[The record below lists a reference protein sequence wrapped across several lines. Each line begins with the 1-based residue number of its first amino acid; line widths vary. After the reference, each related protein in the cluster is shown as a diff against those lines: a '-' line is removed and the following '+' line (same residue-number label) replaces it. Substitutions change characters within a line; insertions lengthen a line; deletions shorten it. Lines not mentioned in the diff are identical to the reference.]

1 MRNYQKNNKNRI
13 APLLLSVCI
22 GATLCSC
29 AAQNDQQVSVAAPV
43 ITSDKSLPGE
53 SKTTWDCVYF
63 GAYPMSEV
71 VESAFSAVDD
81 YALREGDVISDP
93 DLYAKLKN
101 ADWNNNEY
109 ELDGNQYRRVKAPGN
124 AKNREQHYRWDGS
137 DYHYFRYEPIKWR
150 VLEKDD
156 HSAMLVADRLLDC
169 EAFNTKAENVY
180 WEDCTLRSYLNGYD
194 SKQNKAGMT
203 YSKDNSFFYTA
214 FSEEEQK
221 WIIKT
226 EVKNPDNY
234 YFGTACGKDT
244 EDYVYIPD
252 EQEIFQTDAAAS
264 HGFAKSDGVDD
275 CARRFQPTLYAM
287 AKGAWYSPVESNRGN
302 GFWILRTS
310 GYTNSNVNYICD
322 FGAVY
327 NRGTYVTVGDAGIL
341 PAITVDLSK
350 AALKDAG
357 KVSSDEIFKQTKP
370 EEKKTDN
377 DQVDREVNKTRGFSE
392 PVVEKDSALSSGQ
405 KTTWDCLYFG
415 SYPQTEIVKDPF
427 RAVADYAADDG
438 AITDKTLYSRL
449 ESANWTDN
457 ETELDGVKY
466 RRMKAADAVSFSTD
480 DAQHYK
486 WDDENTYHYFRYDP
500 IKWRVLEL
508 NGDEAMLI
516 ADKELDCLPYNTIS
530 EDVQWEDCSLRSFL
544 NSEEKGFYASAF
556 SEKEKKSVLTSENEN
571 PDNSY
576 YGTKCGASVEDKVF
590 ILSSD
595 EVFSSPAAARHGFY
609 AGGGVDDPARRFRPT
624 MYAKARGTWYSP
636 VDAYRGNGF
645 WFMRTAGYSLSN
657 ITYICDFGYIYNRG
671 TDVTCNDSGI
681 LPAIRIDLSKAEVK
695 AAGTVTNAK
704 TDH

>member
-1 MRNYQKNNKNRI
+1 MKMSDLHKTNKNRV
-13 APLLLSVCI
+13 APLLLSVCM
-22 GATLCSC
+22 AASFCSC
-29 AAQNDQQVSVAAPV
+29 AAPKDQPVSVAAPV
-43 ITSDKSLPGE
+43 VTSDKSLPGE

-63 GAYPMSEV
+63 GSYPMSEV

-81 YALREGDVISDP
+81 YALREGDVITDP
-93 DLYAKLKN
+93 GLYAKLKN
-101 ADWNNNEY
+101 ADWHYNEC
-109 ELDGNQYRRVKAPGN
+109 ELDGSKFRRVKAPEDKK
-124 AKNREQHYRWDGS
+124 AREQHYQWDGG

-156 HSAMLVADRLLDC
+156 QSAMLIADRLLDC
-169 EAFNTKAENVY
+169 EAFHTKAENVY
-180 WEDCTLRSYLNGYD
+180 WEDCTLRSFLNGYD
-194 SKQNKAGMT
+194 SGQ
-203 YSKDNSFFYTA
+203 SKDNSFFYTA

-221 WIIKT
+221 GIIKT
-226 EVKNPDNY
+226 KVKNPDNH

-244 EDYVYIPD
+244 EDYVFIPD
-252 EQEIFQTDAAAS
+252 EQEIFQTDAAVS

-310 GYTNSNVNYICD
+310 GYTNANVNYICD

-327 NRGTYVTVGDAGIL
+327 NRGTYVTVSDAGIL

-350 AALKDAG
+350 AALKNAG
-357 KVSSDEIFKQTKP
+357 KVSSDEIFKPTKA
-370 EEKKTDN
+370 EEKKPGN
-377 DQVDREVNKTRGFSE
+377 DQAEREVKKSHGFSE
-392 PVVEKDSALSSGQ
+392 PVVEKDSSLSGGQ

-415 SYPQTEIVKDPF
+415 SYPQTEIVKEPF
-427 RAVADYAADDG
+427 NAVADYAVDDG
-438 AITDKTLYSRL
+438 AVTDKTLYSNL

-457 ETELDGVKY
+457 ETELDGVRY
-466 RRMKAADAVSFSTD
+466 RRMKAADAVSYSTA

-486 WDDENTYHYFRYDP
+486 WDNETTYHYFRYDP
-500 IKWRVLEL
+500 VKWRVLEL
-508 NGDEAMLI
+508 NGDEAMLV
-516 ADKELDCLPYNTIS
+516 ADRELDCLSYHTVS
-530 EDVQWEDCSLRSFL
+530 EDVKWEDCSLRSFL
-544 NSEEKGFYASAF
+544 NSEEKGFYANAF
-556 SEKEKKSVLTSENEN
+556 SEEEKKSVLPSVNEN
-571 PDNSY
+571 PDNAY
-576 YGTKCGASVEDKVF
+576 YGTKCGAPVEDKVF

-595 EVFSSPAAARHGFY
+595 EVFASPAAARHGFY

-636 VDAYRGNGF
+636 VDDYKGNGF

-681 LPAIRIDLSKAEVK
+681 LPAVRIDLSKAAVK
-695 AAGTVTNAK
+695 AAGTVTSAK
-704 TDH
+704 TGN